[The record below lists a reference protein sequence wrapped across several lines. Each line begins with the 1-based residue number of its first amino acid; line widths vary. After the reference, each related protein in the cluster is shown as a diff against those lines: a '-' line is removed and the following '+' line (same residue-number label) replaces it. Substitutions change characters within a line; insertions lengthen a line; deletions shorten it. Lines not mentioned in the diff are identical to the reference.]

1 MAIAALVLGIIGI
14 VFSWFPAVIIGV
26 PLALIGL
33 ILAIVARKNAMAT
46 QQPTGMATAGLV
58 VSIIGL
64 VFAILSTAACVAC
77 FHKLDKKASDPAFQ
91 EQLRRQREEFDKAQ
105 DKNNKEFNDAFKSAV
120 DHTQK
125 PGPGAT
131 TVPAPTPTPGAM
143 PAPIGGAAM
152 PALPAPAP
160 PPSLPAREAK

>member
-1 MAIAALVLGIIGI
+1 LVAIAALVLGIIGI
-14 VFSWFPAVIIGV
+14 VFSWFPAVVIGV
-26 PLALIGL
+26 PLAVIGL
-33 ILAIVARKNAMAT
+33 ILSIVARKNAMAT

-64 VFAILSTAACVAC
+64 VFAIISTAACFAC
-77 FHKLDKKASDPAFQ
+77 VGKMKQKMKDPAFQ
-91 EQLRRQREEFDKAQ
+91 EQLRKQQQEFDKAQ
-105 DKNNKEFNDAFKSAV
+105 DQNNKEFNDAFKNAV

-131 TVPAPTPTPGAM
+131 TVPSPTPTPGAM
-143 PAPIGGAAM
+143 PAPIGGSAP

-160 PPSLPAREAK
+160 PPNLPSK